1 MPRGYLTIT
10 HTDKNTGDVV
20 SVHDDFQIIT
30 AEGTTAL
37 MKRFSSDTANES
49 GAYFWNIM
57 LGDDVGSSG
66 TPASPQN
73 ATQLYSSADQNVV
86 YEIPNG
92 DITFSEPS
100 PHHLRMNTVMDG
112 AAIIASE
119 QPASGSIKYSSATMR
134 FFDGTVF
141 AAKRFPTVI
150 ISNSVSIEITWT
162 IAFEEVIV

>member
-1 MPRGYLTIT
+1 MPRGYLKIT
-10 HTDKNTGDVV
+10 HTDKTTGNVV
-20 SVHDDFQIIT
+20 SVHDDYQIIT
-30 AEGTTAL
+30 GAGVTQL
-37 MKRFSSDTANES
+37 IKRISSDTVNES
-49 GAYFWNIM
+49 GAYFWNII

-73 ATQLYSSADQNVV
+73 ATQLYTSADQSVV

-92 DITFSEPS
+92 DITFSEPL
-100 PHHLRMNTVMDG
+100 PHHLQMNTTLDG
-112 AAIIASE
+112 AAIIAAE